1 MSALM
6 SQPIDQT
13 NPLFNQIV
21 YSSRYLVNNDG
32 NKTDVVL
39 SVANWNK
46 LLALLEELDD
56 QKIIQE
62 WLPKLKVGPVSS
74 GALRWEEVKEEWE
87 DDRSV

>member
-6 SQPIDQT
+6 SQPIDEI
-13 NPLFNQIV
+13 NPLFNKIF

-32 NKTDVVL
+32 SKTDVVL
-39 SVANWNK
+39 SVADWHK

-74 GALRWEEVKEEWE
+74 GALRWKDVKEEWE
-87 DDRSV
+87 DDTSV